1 MELLSVICLISSTEP
16 LERGLS
22 LLDTIIARLYVL
34 ANGLLR
40 AAHVSHDKVGR
51 QRVESPGD
59 TLHRTVEALQVDGH
73 VGSVLVGQWWMR

>member
-1 MELLSVICLISSTEP
+1 M
-16 LERGLS
+16 
-22 LLDTIIARLYVL
+22 DTIIARLYVL

-59 TLHRTVEALQVDGH
+59 TIHRTVEALQVDGH